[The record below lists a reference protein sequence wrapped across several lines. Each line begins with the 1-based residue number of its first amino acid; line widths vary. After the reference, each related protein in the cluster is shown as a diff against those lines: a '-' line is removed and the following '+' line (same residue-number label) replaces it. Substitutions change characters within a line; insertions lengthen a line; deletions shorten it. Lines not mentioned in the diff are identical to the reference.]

1 MRENLQQKGFMVGVT
16 KKASLMLAIIF
27 GFAVFFS
34 GCKSDYAKKKIV
46 KIIKEKGIKKK
57 IKEEETIK
65 KEKIKEKMREA
76 FEKLPKKPPID
87 LRMTFR
93 NNFYWIDIISNVD
106 NIAIVG
112 IKVNRG
118 DCGGISRID
127 RKLGLNDSYE
137 FRILP
142 SFCRYV
148 KEISVKTD
156 KGTWVFG
163 K

>member
-1 MRENLQQKGFMVGVT
+1 MGY
-16 KKASLMLAIIF
+16 KKAGLVLAVIF
-27 GFAVFFS
+27 GFAVFFL
-34 GCKSDYAKKKIV
+34 GVRVITQKKIV

-65 KEKIKEKMREA
+65 KEKIKEKIKEVFDER
-76 FEKLPKKPPID
+76 LPKKPPID

-93 NNFYWIDIISNVD
+93 HNFYWIDIISNVD
-106 NIAIVG
+106 DITILSAKI
-112 IKVNRG
+112 NRG
-118 DCGGISRID
+118 NCGGISRID
-127 RKLGLNDSYE
+127 RKLGFGNSYE

-156 KGTWVFG
+156 KGTWDFTFAR

>member
-1 MRENLQQKGFMVGVT
+1 MLVAGY
-16 KKASLMLAIIF
+16 KKAGLILAVIF

-34 GCKSDYAKKKIV
+34 GCKSDYTKKKIV

-57 IKEEETIK
+57 IKEEETIEK
-65 KEKIKEKMREA
+65 EEIKEKIREA

-87 LRMTFR
+87 LRMTFGY
-93 NNFYWIDIISNVD
+93 NFYWIDIISNVD

-112 IKVNRG
+112 IEVNRG

>member
-1 MRENLQQKGFMVGVT
+1 MLVAGY
-16 KKASLMLAIIF
+16 KKAGLVLAVIF

-34 GCKSDYAKKKIV
+34 GCKSNYAKKKIV

-65 KEKIKEKMREA
+65 KEKIKEKIREA
-76 FEKLPKKPPID
+76 FDEKLPKKPPID

-93 NNFYWIDIISNVD
+93 YNFYWIDIISNVD
-106 NIAIVG
+106 SIAILSAK
-112 IKVNRG
+112 INRG

-127 RKLGLNDSYE
+127 RKLGFGNSYE

-156 KGTWVFG
+156 KGTWNFTFAR

>member
-1 MRENLQQKGFMVGVT
+1 M
-16 KKASLMLAIIF
+16 
-27 GFAVFFS
+27 FFS

-87 LRMTFR
+87 LRMTFGY
-93 NNFYWIDIISNVD
+93 NFYWIDIISNVD

-127 RKLGLNDSYE
+127 RKLGFGNSYE

-156 KGTWVFG
+156 KGTWNFTFAR

>member
-1 MRENLQQKGFMVGVT
+1 MLVAGY
-16 KKASLMLAIIF
+16 KKAGLILAVIF

-34 GCKSDYAKKKIV
+34 GCKSDYAKKK
-46 KIIKEKGIKKK
+46 IKEKGIKKK

-65 KEKIKEKMREA
+65 KEKIKEKIKEA
-76 FEKLPKKPPID
+76 FDEKLPKKPPID
-87 LRMTFR
+87 LRMTFGY
-93 NNFYWIDIISNVD
+93 NPYWISIISNVD
-106 NIAIVG
+106 SITILSTK
-112 IKVNRG
+112 INRG

-127 RKLGLNDSYE
+127 RKLGFGNSYE

-156 KGTWVFG
+156 KGTWNFTFAR

>member
-1 MRENLQQKGFMVGVT
+1 MAGY
-16 KKASLMLAIIF
+16 KKAGLILAVIF

-34 GCKSDYAKKKIV
+34 GCKSDYAKKK
-46 KIIKEKGIKKK
+46 IKEKGIKKK

-65 KEKIKEKMREA
+65 KEKIKEKIKEA
-76 FEKLPKKPPID
+76 FDEKLPKKPPID
-87 LRMTFR
+87 LRMTFGY
-93 NNFYWIDIISNVD
+93 NPYWISIISNVD

-156 KGTWVFG
+156 KGTWNFTFAR

>member
-1 MRENLQQKGFMVGVT
+1 M
-16 KKASLMLAIIF
+16 
-27 GFAVFFS
+27 FFS
-34 GCKSDYAKKKIV
+34 GCKSDYAKKKTV

-65 KEKIKEKMREA
+65 KEKIKEKIREA
-76 FEKLPKKPPID
+76 FDEKLPKKPPID

-93 NNFYWIDIISNVD
+93 HNFYWISIISNVD
-106 NIAIVG
+106 SITILSSK
-112 IKVNRG
+112 INRG
-118 DCGGISRID
+118 NCGGISRID
-127 RKLGLNDSYE
+127 RKLGFGNSYE
-137 FRILP
+137 FHILP

-156 KGTWVFG
+156 KGTWDFTFAR